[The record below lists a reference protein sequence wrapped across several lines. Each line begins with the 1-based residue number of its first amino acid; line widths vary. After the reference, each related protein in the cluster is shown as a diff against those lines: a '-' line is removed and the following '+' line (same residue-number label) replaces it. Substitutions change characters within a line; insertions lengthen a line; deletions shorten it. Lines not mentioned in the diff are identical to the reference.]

1 MTDTTYDIG
10 EEVYESVHTTT
21 LMSPRQLVTAVEGLA
36 QVRKKLGLK
45 ASRSSVGEWRRDLGF
60 RHGPFQM
67 THAIALAY
75 YGDHLG
81 LEVPKARAR
90 KMTEDLID
98 ALAEQETQIN
108 E

>member
-1 MTDTTYDIG
+1 
-10 EEVYESVHTTT
+10 
-21 LMSPRQLVTAVEGLA
+21 
-36 QVRKKLGLK
+36 
-45 ASRSSVGEWRRDLGF
+45 
-60 RHGPFQM
+60 M

-75 YGDHLG
+75 YGDQLG